1 MNIAQSL
8 CRLAKLA
15 AALTIVLVLVFAV
28 LAGLARLG
36 VRVPSHA
43 MSSIA
48 WHGVLML
55 PVFFGALVS
64 LERAVALQRA
74 IYLLAPA
81 SAIAAGIVL
90 IAGAAPVVAQ
100 SLLMVAASVALIA
113 SLQVLRRQAALHLA
127 VLALAVL
134 CWWFGSLVW
143 LITDDVSACMP
154 CWLSFLVLT
163 IAAERLELT
172 RMLRLPRTAR
182 YSFFVPVTLMIASL
196 PWALWQ
202 PDEGTRLFAAGLVL
216 LAVWLARYD
225 IARRTVRQRALT
237 RFIAVCLL
245 GGYGWLALGGVLGL
259 LGALMPG
266 HPWHDAALHALTL
279 GFVFSMV
286 FGHAPVI
293 VPALTRLPVKYHP
306 LFYLPLLVLHAGL
319 TMRVT
324 GGLAGIFWLRR
335 AGGIA
340 GAVALAIFALTLI
353 MAVLAARGRH
363 APRTGGRRISNPPQS
378 SR

>member
-1 MNIAQSL
+1 MNIAPSL
-8 CRLAKLA
+8 RHLGKLV
-15 AALTIVLVLVFAV
+15 AALTIVLVLVCAV
-28 LAGLARLG
+28 MAGLARLG
-36 VRVPSHA
+36 VHVTDHA
-43 MSSIA
+43 MTSVA

-74 IYLLAPA
+74 VYLLAPA

-90 IAGAAPVVAQ
+90 IAGAPPVAAQ
-100 SLLMVAASVALIA
+100 WLLIAAASVSLVA
-113 SLQVLRRQAALHLA
+113 SLQVLRKQPALHLG

-134 CWWFGSLVW
+134 GWWFGNLVW
-143 LITDDVSACMP
+143 AMTNDASSSVP

-172 RMLRLPRTAR
+172 RMLRLPRAAR
-182 YSFFVPVTLMIASL
+182 HAFFVPLALMIASL
-196 PWALWQ
+196 PWALWK
-202 PDEGTRLFAAGLVL
+202 PEYGTRLFAAGIVL
-216 LAVWLARYD
+216 LAMWLARYD
-225 IARRTVRQRALT
+225 IARRTVHQRALT
-237 RFIAVCLL
+237 RFIALCLL
-245 GGYGWLALGGVLGL
+245 GGYGWLALSGALGL
-259 LGALMPG
+259 AGALLPG

-306 LFYLPLLVLHAGL
+306 LFYAPLAVLHAGL
-319 TMRVT
+319 ALRVT
-324 GGLAGIFWLRR
+324 GGLAELLWLRK

-340 GAVALAIFALTLI
+340 GAVALALFALTLAT
-353 MAVLAARGRH
+353 AVLAARRDR
-363 APRTGGRRISNPPQS
+363 ARRSGGRRISNPTHS
-378 SR
+378 S

>member
-1 MNIAQSL
+1 MNIAQL
-8 CRLAKLA
+8 PCRLAKLA
-15 AALTIVLVLVFAV
+15 AALTIVLVLVCAV

-36 VRVPSHA
+36 VRLPLHA
-43 MSSIA
+43 MSSVA

-64 LERAVALQRA
+64 LERAVALQRT

-81 SAIAAGIVL
+81 CAIAAGIVL

-100 SLLMVAASVALIA
+100 SLLMVGASVSLIA

-127 VLALAVL
+127 VLALAVF
-134 CWWFGSLVW
+134 CWWLGNLVW
-143 LITDDVSACMP
+143 LITDDVSACVL
-154 CWLSFLVLT
+154 CWLSFLILT
-163 IAAERLELT
+163 IAGERLELT
-172 RMLRLPRTAR
+172 RMLRLPRSAR
-182 YSFFVPVTLMIASL
+182 YSFFAPVTLMIASL

-216 LAVWLARYD
+216 LAVWLARHD

-245 GGYGWLALGGVLGL
+245 GGYGWLALGGVLGA

-266 HPWHDAALHALTL
+266 HPWYDAALHALTL

-286 FGHAPVI
+286 FGHAPVV

-306 LFYLPLLVLHAGL
+306 MFYLPLFVLHTGL
-319 TMRVT
+319 AMRVA
-324 GGLAGIFWLRR
+324 GGLAEIFWLQR

-340 GAVALAIFALTLI
+340 GAVALAFFALTLI
-353 MAVLAARGRH
+353 TAVLAARGGH
-363 APRTGGRRISNPPQS
+363 AQRTGRSRISNPPQS